1 MSHLRQLLS
10 ILTNAIDTIEQET
23 SNSNVA
29 YPTVDDIFNPD
40 SPSEQFA
47 LKPNVLQASSLG
59 ASAASQIFT
68 TLCGPGPNI
77 LSLFSAVHATS
88 SRLCWHVS

>member
-1 MSHLRQLLS
+1 MSYLRQLLS
-10 ILTNAIDTIEQET
+10 ILTNAIDTIEQEV
-23 SNSNVA
+23 SKDNVA

-47 LKPNVLQASSLG
+47 MKPKVLEASSLG
-59 ASAASQIFT
+59 ASAASQIFA

-77 LSLFSAVHATS
+77 LSLFSAVHPSS